1 MNLIRKSIR
10 VCMQKFRLSLTD
22 IRIWMTL
29 VVVAIFIFVYEKDIF
44 DYAQCID
51 AEVTPWLFPFL
62 NGQKFM
68 RIILLLGP
76 VLFFCNAPFV
86 NSSNINMVIRAG
98 RNAVTIGNILYIIL
112 FSIIYYLFIII
123 FSILPF
129 VFNLDWSFE
138 WGTALGTLSMYP
150 SENVIAIISGKITT
164 YFSPLQAICFTFLL
178 SVINSVFLGFLIY
191 ATNSIT
197 KTRFMGTLLAVFFIL
212 CEPLS
217 RNIRELMWASPVSW
231 SNIDYLSISKAD
243 NLPTFEF
250 AIISYAIIIIVM
262 VTIIFFTNRYSD
274 IRIIEGE

>member
-1 MNLIRKSIR
+1 MNLIKSSIR

-22 IRIWMTL
+22 IRVWMAL
-29 VVVAIFIFVYEKDIF
+29 VIVAIFIFTYEKDIF
-44 DYAQCID
+44 DYAQGIN

-62 NGQKFM
+62 NGQKFI

-86 NSSNINMVIRAG
+86 NSSNIYTVIRAG
-98 RNAVTIGNILYIIL
+98 RNTLTIGNIIYIIL
-112 FSIIYYLFIII
+112 FSILYYIFIII

-129 VFNLDWSFE
+129 VFNIDWSFE

-164 YFSPLQAICFTFLL
+164 FFSPLQAMFFTFLL
-178 SVINSVFLGFLIY
+178 SFICSVFLGLLIY
-191 ATNSIT
+191 AINSIT
-197 KTRFMGTLLAVFFIL
+197 KTRFMGTVTAVFLIL

-217 RNIRELMWASPVSW
+217 RNFIKLMWFSPVSW
-231 SNIDYLSISKAD
+231 SNIDYLSISSID

-250 AIISYAIIIIVM
+250 AIISYTTIIVALI
-262 VTIIFFTNRYSD
+262 TIILFTNKHSD
-274 IRIIEGE
+274 IMIIEEE